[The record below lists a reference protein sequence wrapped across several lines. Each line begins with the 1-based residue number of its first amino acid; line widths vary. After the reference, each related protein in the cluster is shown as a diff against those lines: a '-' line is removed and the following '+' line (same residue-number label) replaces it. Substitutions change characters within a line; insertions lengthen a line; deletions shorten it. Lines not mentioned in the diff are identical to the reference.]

1 MSCSCDPMDC
11 SPLCPWKFSWK
22 ECWGRLPFPSPG
34 DLPEPGIKPESPALQ
49 ADSLPSQLPGN
60 LLEMENSGTSLE
72 VKWIKTCASN
82 AGGAGLTPGWKTKIP
97 HDVRHG
103 QKNNGEFA
111 PDTLN
116 QSVF

>member
-1 MSCSCDPMDC
+1 
-11 SPLCPWKFSWK
+11 
-22 ECWGRLPFPSPG
+22 
-34 DLPEPGIKPESPALQ
+34 
-49 ADSLPSQLPGN
+49 
-60 LLEMENSGTSLE
+60 MENSGTSLE

>member
-1 MSCSCDPMDC
+1 
-11 SPLCPWKFSWK
+11 
-22 ECWGRLPFPSPG
+22 
-34 DLPEPGIKPESPALQ
+34 
-49 ADSLPSQLPGN
+49 
-60 LLEMENSGTSLE
+60 MENSGTSLE

-103 QKNNGEFA
+103 QKTNGEFA